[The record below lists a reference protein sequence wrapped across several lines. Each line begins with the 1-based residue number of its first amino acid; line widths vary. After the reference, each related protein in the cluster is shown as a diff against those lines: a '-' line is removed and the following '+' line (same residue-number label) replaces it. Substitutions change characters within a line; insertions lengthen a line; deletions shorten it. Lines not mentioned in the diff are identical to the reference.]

1 MSPYALRHLSGL
13 QSTAWGSFAS
23 SYPSSTTS
31 SFVNTPVSS
40 SESSSLVFD
49 FSSLHNNRN
58 NNVSSSPDARSRAPR
73 SWSSL
78 FSPDRYNPAP
88 AAAPSLSFQ
97 TSFLQNTE
105 QSYSQRLSNQQGLQ
119 PEVLDH
125 TMTNTNDPGV
135 SLETQWINW
144 IEAESCRRLLAA
156 CFLCDGHTSIYQQLP
171 RAMDYESDSSPI
183 VQWIPLF
190 GGSDLLWEASSAS
203 EWGSILNSNPETA
216 ETQYVPDVEHL
227 TTESVR
233 SRTAV
238 DQMVILARCAL
249 RLPRRPSSRTT
260 SASENNTPAPETGPH
275 SQHLNAQFGANQQG
289 HVQSFST
296 QTHDQRS
303 VEAENRIIS
312 LFGDSPT
319 AYTYLALHHTPLR
332 DLLAVSGDSWLYSQK
347 VLRANLFQ
355 DHQKRLR
362 HWVIGK
368 LAGYNQIKATV
379 YASRAISLFLNRRP
393 WFQGCNSENAPWS
406 SDISDYWGLYV
417 CALICW
423 AFSHHQGQSRQRS
436 GSGGSSPAARGN
448 VQFLGS
454 TDKDVMNWLRTVGTQ
469 GMSLDEVSQL
479 RGRREAAGVVG
490 LVRRRLESDCVGGRN
505 RLYVDAVGVLERLDR
520 EREGPTRKLF

>member
-1 MSPYALRHLSGL
+1 
-13 QSTAWGSFAS
+13 
-23 SYPSSTTS
+23 
-31 SFVNTPVSS
+31 
-40 SESSSLVFD
+40 
-49 FSSLHNNRN
+49 
-58 NNVSSSPDARSRAPR
+58 
-73 SWSSL
+73 
-78 FSPDRYNPAP
+78 
-88 AAAPSLSFQ
+88 
-97 TSFLQNTE
+97 
-105 QSYSQRLSNQQGLQ
+105 
-119 PEVLDH
+119 
-125 TMTNTNDPGV
+125 MTNANDPGI
-135 SLETQWINW
+135 SLETRWLKW
-144 IEAESCRRLLAA
+144 VEAESCRRLLAA

-171 RAMDYESDSSPI
+171 RAMDYESDSSPM

-190 GGSDLLWEASSAS
+190 GGSDLLWEASSAE
-203 EWGSILNSNPETA
+203 EWGSILNSDPEIA

-238 DQMVILARCAL
+238 DQMLILARCAL

-260 SASENNTPAPETGPH
+260 SASENNTPAPETGSHP
-275 SQHLNAQFGANQQG
+275 QHLSVQFGASQQG
-289 HVQSFST
+289 HLQSFSA
-296 QTHDQRS
+296 QAHDQRS

-312 LFGDSPT
+312 LFGDSPA

-347 VLRANLFQ
+347 VLPANLFQ

-362 HWVIGK
+362 LWVIGK

-423 AFSHHQGQSRQRS
+423 AFSYHRGQSRQRS
-436 GSGGSSPAARGN
+436 GSGESSPTASGN
-448 VQFLGS
+448 GQFLAS
-454 TDKDVMNWLRTVGTQ
+454 TDEDVMNWLRTVGAQ
-469 GMSLDEVSQL
+469 GMSHDEVLRL

-490 LVRRRLESDCVGGRN
+490 LVRRRLQRDCVGGRN

-520 EREGPTRKLF
+520 EREGPMRKLF